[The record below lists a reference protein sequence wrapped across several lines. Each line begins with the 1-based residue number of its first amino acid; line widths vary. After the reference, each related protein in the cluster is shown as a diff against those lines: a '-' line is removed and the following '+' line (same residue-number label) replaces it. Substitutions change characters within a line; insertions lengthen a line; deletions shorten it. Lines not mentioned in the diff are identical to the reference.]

1 MFAENGTAFGDWA
14 KWRVGEPAK
23 GRNGERAK
31 GRKRARPVA
40 AAASSRR
47 LNDGSQAIYCL
58 GYVKKESPSRGER
71 YDLVPD
77 LPEPTRCSRL
87 PLVREMRVS
96 GSVYPLRA
104 TRLGL
109 ANHTVPYGTDLS
121 LNSIQAIN
129 CLATIISSLRDTTN
143 SRRQKL
149 SGT

>member
-1 MFAENGTAFGDWA
+1 M
-14 KWRVGEPAK
+14 V
-23 GRNGERAK
+23 
-31 GRKRARPVA
+31 ARQFIA
-40 AAASSRR
+40 WDMS
-47 LNDGSQAIYCL
+47 
-58 GYVKKESPSRGER
+58 KKESPSRRER

-96 GSVYPLRA
+96 GSVYPLRS

-129 CLATIISSLRDTTN
+129 CLASAPWN
-143 SRRQKL
+143 AHHRR
-149 SGT
+149 